1 MNCPS
6 IKPAFLWLCDLWEKL
21 TDQRIPWDARA
32 LLLDDQRYWKPAG
45 PKGTQRLW
53 QRLRAATLHS
63 IWVVRC
69 KRSEFESRVDG
80 DISAAAITLTQVSI
94 RGDIRREW
102 AQTRLIDTLAEGGF
116 GHINTSGQQLE
127 LPMET
132 FEEHWTLRDVLCSVT
147 LDPATGKHSLH
158 VKNPVTWA

>member
-1 MNCPS
+1 
-6 IKPAFLWLCDLWEKL
+6 
-21 TDQRIPWDARA
+21 
-32 LLLDDQRYWKPAG
+32 
-45 PKGTQRLW
+45 
-53 QRLRAATLHS
+53 
-63 IWVVRC
+63 VVRC

-158 VKNPVTWA
+158 VKNPGTWA